1 MIFLSGKLISAVTE
15 EILSMFRNVGFRRS
29 NLGDVSEGEDGE
41 AAADDGFSE
50 SLVGAGPLSL
60 PDGHL
65 ADVERLRVADVAVVV
80 ANLKSIKIY

>member
-1 MIFLSGKLISAVTE
+1 
-15 EILSMFRNVGFRRS
+15 MFRNVGFRRS

-41 AAADDGFSE
+41 AAADDGFGE
-50 SLVGAGPLSL
+50 SLVGARPLSL

-80 ANLKSIKIY
+80 TDLQK